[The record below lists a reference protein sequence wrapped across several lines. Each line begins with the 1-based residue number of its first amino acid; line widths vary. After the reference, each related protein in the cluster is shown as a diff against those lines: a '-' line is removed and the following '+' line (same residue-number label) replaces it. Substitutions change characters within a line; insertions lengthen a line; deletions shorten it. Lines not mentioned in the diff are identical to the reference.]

1 MERESEDS
9 HEIKKSGTETKTDIR
24 ADKTDANEQQIVDR
38 NEEENAKVSDYEILS
53 SFLFSFLPNL
63 RQTFFASYKKQARVL

>member
-38 NEEENAKVSDYEILS
+38 NEGEKAKFSD
-53 SFLFSFLPNL
+53 FVLPKIAE
-63 RQTFFASYKKQARVL
+63 TFFTSYEKSAKFA